1 MIKIGKFM
9 TIGSFYKIYNDILEN
24 SLGYI
29 KTNNSGKKE
38 IERFAKEKDFN
49 IENSF
54 KIIEEIKNK
63 EIDFDNIP
71 SELIKEKCQDI
82 KEIFE
87 NEFDIFIE
95 NYKKI
100 IIENDVRVSQ
110 EELDSSLVNN
120 LYLDFIKTIIY
131 KIYINYCKKTHF
143 NIYIYDLKKRLE
155 EFKKDLLKLIEKENF
170 NFLKKENEEGTYRF
184 IQNLEKNF
192 GSKHS
197 IDIILN
203 FISELEKNIT
213 REQAEEIFLFFTAVA
228 IEINLYKFFK
238 INIKDID
245 HIIKNNTKKQ
255 KIAFNEEYSNE
266 FSEEENLISE
276 LREIIENLTQ
286 ENLEPSK
293 LEIEKIIHYKGS
305 EFFQFNKF
313 RFYGK
318 FLVSIG
324 KRKEGLEKY
333 LEALSYAKYRA
344 GEIFKELIKEGMI
357 LAITINSQAY
367 KKFYNYARLFGIISG
382 ELKEND
388 WIYQHYQKDYPIY
401 FKELK
406 EAEVNNEK
414 DLPEI
419 NYVIY
424 SSDFI
429 EQKID
434 RKGLSI
440 KDLRSPNAK
449 YKYGPRYETRLS
461 IFSMIRANDV
471 TSEEITYTEEYIQ
484 ICIKELLSKGAD
496 INFVDSTGETALM
509 KAICFH
515 NYERA
520 LLLLDYP
527 EIKRSINQISLVKK
541 NTALSVVL
549 EHLTEITELNNYRLL
564 KELFSQR
571 KKARDIS
578 SIFEYLMQETKLN
591 NKDKELLKELF
602 IKILKFEPDIN
613 KIVTTN
619 ETTYLRQ
626 LMNTFIKRDIS
637 ISEIFRE
644 DDIDNLRRAGVPG
657 ITDDE
662 VMEKKNLSA
671 PFMAE
676 YFNRVLK
683 NHRKTHRTLYLEMI
697 DILLKAGADINIKQ
711 KCGIS
716 DLMFTSEI
724 GDIQLFEL
732 LNQPRYKPDFET
744 VTDKNKNLFINAVDW
759 ENFDFAIYLLEKI
772 SYFKKD
778 INYKIGSHTKM
789 NDLFKIKPGDGIE
802 ERHAKKGMEDL
813 CNNIVLPESLVI
825 KIAKDDYNSEK
836 IKKLIL
842 MGADVN
848 SSTYRSNSS
857 LLHLAIS
864 NNDKEMVQFLL
875 ENGADVNHKLDT
887 SRSVEFKYGRL
898 LYDKIS
904 DSDYKSK
911 MSLLEGIYLNGVTPV
926 MAAVH
931 KGNLE
936 IVKLLIKYKA
946 ALHARTI
953 DGKNIFD
960 FVEKSKNNEL
970 FECLVKNF

>member
-29 KTNNSGKKE
+29 KTNNSEKKE
-38 IERFAKEKDFN
+38 IERFAKEKDFS

-63 EIDFDNIP
+63 EIDFDNIH

-255 KIAFNEEYSNE
+255 EITFNEEYRNE
-266 FSEEENLISE
+266 FSKEENLISE

-324 KRKEGLEKY
+324 KREEGLKKY

-344 GEIFKELIKEGMI
+344 GRIFEELIKEGMI
-357 LAITINSQAY
+357 LAITINSQEY

-419 NYVIY
+419 NYVIC
-424 SSDFI
+424 SSNFI

-449 YKYGPRYETRLS
+449 YEYGPRCETRLS

-496 INFVDSTGETALM
+496 INIVDSTGETALM

-549 EHLTEITELNNYRLL
+549 EHLTEITELNNYR
-564 KELFSQR
+564 
-571 KKARDIS
+571 
-578 SIFEYLMQETKLN
+578 
-591 NKDKELLKELF
+591 LLKELF

-662 VMEKKNLSA
+662 VMEKKKLSA

-683 NHRKTHRTLYLEMI
+683 NHWKTHRTLYLEMI

-744 VTDKNKNLFINAVDW
+744 VTDKNKNLFINAVDYG
-759 ENFDFAIYLLEKI
+759 NFDFAIYLLEKI
-772 SYFKKD
+772 PYFKKD

-802 ERHAKKGMEDL
+802 ESHEKKIMEDL
-813 CNNIVLPESLVI
+813 LNNVISPESLVI
-825 KIAKDDYNSEK
+825 KIAEDNYNSEK

-842 MGADVN
+842 IGADVN

-887 SRSVEFKYGRL
+887 SRSVEFKYERL

-911 MSLLEGIYLNGVTPV
+911 RRLPESIYLNGVTPI

-946 ALHARTI
+946 DLHARTI

>member
-24 SLGYI
+24 NLGYI
-29 KTNNSGKKE
+29 KTNNSEKKE

-63 EIDFDNIP
+63 EIDFDNIH

-293 LEIEKIIHYKGS
+293 LEIEKIIHYKGN

-344 GEIFKELIKEGMI
+344 GGIFKELIKEGMI

-419 NYVIY
+419 NYDIY
-424 SSDFI
+424 SHNSI
-429 EQKID
+429 EQEID
-434 RKGLSI
+434 RKGLLI

-449 YKYGPRYETRLS
+449 YKYGPRDETRLS
-461 IFSMIRANDV
+461 IFSMIIANCV
-471 TSEEITYTEEYIQ
+471 TFKEITYTEEYIQ

-549 EHLTEITELNNYRLL
+549 EHLTERIE
-564 KELFSQR
+564 
-571 KKARDIS
+571 
-578 SIFEYLMQETKLN
+578 LN

-759 ENFDFAIYLLEKI
+759 GNFDFAIYLLEKI
-772 SYFKKD
+772 PYFKKD

-802 ERHAKKGMEDL
+802 ESHEKKIMEDL
-813 CNNIVLPESLVI
+813 LNNVISPESLVI
-825 KIAKDDYNSEK
+825 KIAKDNYNSEK

-857 LLHLAIS
+857 LLDLAIS

-887 SRSVEFKYGRL
+887 SRSVEFK
-898 LYDKIS
+898 
-904 DSDYKSK
+904 
-911 MSLLEGIYLNGVTPV
+911 
-926 MAAVH
+926 
-931 KGNLE
+931 
-936 IVKLLIKYKA
+936 
-946 ALHARTI
+946 
-953 DGKNIFD
+953 
-960 FVEKSKNNEL
+960 
-970 FECLVKNF
+970 

>member
-120 LYLDFIKTIIY
+120 LYLDFIKTIID

-213 REQAEEIFLFFTAVA
+213 REQVEEIFLFFTALA

-255 KIAFNEEYSNE
+255 EIAFNEEYRNE
-266 FSEEENLISE
+266 LSKEENLISE

-305 EFFQFNKF
+305 EFFQFNKL

-344 GEIFKELIKEGMI
+344 GRIIFEKLVKEGMI
-357 LAITINSQAY
+357 LAVTINSQAY

-419 NYVIY
+419 NYDICSY
-424 SSDFI
+424 NFI
-429 EQKID
+429 EQKTD

-449 YKYGPRYETRLS
+449 YKYGGRDETRLS
-461 IFSMIRANDV
+461 IFSMIIANCV
-471 TSEEITYTEEYIQ
+471 TSKEITYTEEYIQ

-549 EHLTEITELNNYRLL
+549 EHLTERIE
-564 KELFSQR
+564 
-571 KKARDIS
+571 
-578 SIFEYLMQETKLN
+578 LN

-602 IKILKFEPDIN
+602 IKILKFEPNIN

-637 ISEIFRE
+637 ISEVFRE
-644 DDIDNLRRAGVPG
+644 GDIDNLRRAGVPG

-662 VMEKKNLSA
+662 VMRRKNSSA
-671 PFMAE
+671 PFMVK

-683 NHRKTHRTLYLEMI
+683 NHWKTHRTLYLEMI

>member
-29 KTNNSGKKE
+29 KTNNSEKKE

-63 EIDFDNIP
+63 EIDFDNIH

-95 NYKKI
+95 KYKKI
-100 IIENDVRVSQ
+100 IIENDVIVSQ

-120 LYLDFIKTIIY
+120 LYLDFIKKIIY

-213 REQAEEIFLFFTAVA
+213 REQVEEIFLFFTALA

-255 KIAFNEEYSNE
+255 EIAFNEEYRNE
-266 FSEEENLISE
+266 FSKEKKIISE

-344 GEIFKELIKEGMI
+344 GGIFKELIKEGMI

-564 KELFSQR
+564 KELF
-571 KKARDIS
+571 
-578 SIFEYLMQETKLN
+578 
-591 NKDKELLKELF
+591 

-644 DDIDNLRRAGVPG
+644 DDIDNLRRAGVSR

-772 SYFKKD
+772 PYFKKD
-778 INYKIGSHTKM
+778 INYKIGSYTKM

-802 ERHAKKGMEDL
+802 ERNAKKGMEDL
-813 CNNIVLPESLVI
+813 WNNKVLPESLVI
-825 KIAKDDYNSEK
+825 KIAKDNYNSEK

-842 MGADVN
+842 IGADVN

-887 SRSVEFKYGRL
+887 SRSVEFKYERL

-911 MSLLEGIYLNGVTPV
+911 MSLLESIYLNGVTPV

-946 ALHARTI
+946 DLHARTI

>member
-1 MIKIGKFM
+1 M
-9 TIGSFYKIYNDILEN
+9 N
-24 SLGYI
+24 
-29 KTNNSGKKE
+29 
-38 IERFAKEKDFN
+38 
-49 IENSF
+49 
-54 KIIEEIKNK
+54 
-63 EIDFDNIP
+63 
-71 SELIKEKCQDI
+71 
-82 KEIFE
+82 
-87 NEFDIFIE
+87 
-95 NYKKI
+95 
-100 IIENDVRVSQ
+100 
-110 EELDSSLVNN
+110 
-120 LYLDFIKTIIY
+120 
-131 KIYINYCKKTHF
+131 
-143 NIYIYDLKKRLE
+143 
-155 EFKKDLLKLIEKENF
+155 
-170 NFLKKENEEGTYRF
+170 
-184 IQNLEKNF
+184 
-192 GSKHS
+192 
-197 IDIILN
+197 
-203 FISELEKNIT
+203 
-213 REQAEEIFLFFTAVA
+213 
-228 IEINLYKFFK
+228 
-238 INIKDID
+238 
-245 HIIKNNTKKQ
+245 
-255 KIAFNEEYSNE
+255 
-266 FSEEENLISE
+266 
-276 LREIIENLTQ
+276 
-286 ENLEPSK
+286 
-293 LEIEKIIHYKGS
+293 
-305 EFFQFNKF
+305 
-313 RFYGK
+313 
-318 FLVSIG
+318 
-324 KRKEGLEKY
+324 
-333 LEALSYAKYRA
+333 YAKYRA
-344 GEIFKELIKEGMI
+344 GGIFKELIKEGMI
-357 LAITINSQAY
+357 LAITINRQEY

-388 WIYQHYQKDYPIY
+388 WISQHYQKYYPIY

-419 NYVIY
+419 NYDIY
-424 SSDFI
+424 SHNSI
-429 EQKID
+429 EQEID

-449 YKYGPRYETRLS
+449 YKYGPRDETRLS
-461 IFSMIRANDV
+461 IFSMIIANCV
-471 TSEEITYTEEYIQ
+471 TFKEITYTEEYIQ

-509 KAICFH
+509 KAICSH

-527 EIKRSINQISLVKK
+527 EIKSSINQISKVKK

-549 EHLTEITELNNYRLL
+549 EHLTEI
-564 KELFSQR
+564 
-571 KKARDIS
+571 
-578 SIFEYLMQETKLN
+578 N

-637 ISEIFRE
+637 ISEVFRE
-644 DDIDNLRRAGVPG
+644 GDIDNLRRAGVPG

-662 VMEKKNLSA
+662 VMRGKNSSA
-671 PFMAE
+671 PLMVG

-683 NHRKTHRTLYLEMI
+683 NHWKTHRTLYLEMI

-744 VTDKNKNLFINAVDW
+744 VTDKNKNLFINAVDCG
-759 ENFDFAIYLLEKI
+759 NFDFAIYLLEKI
-772 SYFKKD
+772 PYFKKD
-778 INYKIGSHTKM
+778 INYKIGPHTKM
-789 NDLFKIKPGDGIE
+789 NNLFKIKPGDGIE

-813 CNNIVLPESLVI
+813 WNNGVSPESLVI

-898 LYDKIS
+898 LYDEIS
-904 DSDYKSK
+904 DSDYKGK
-911 MSLLEGIYLNGVTPV
+911 MRLLEGIYLNGMTPV

-946 ALHARTI
+946 DLHARRI